1 MAIDL
6 TEVVELILRL
16 VERATKAEQERDRLK
31 ALIETGKDSSPKPP
45 K

>member
-31 ALIETGKDSSPKPP
+31 ALTGEGKDSTKPP